1 MKKIKLRKKPNLAIL
16 LFIVLAAMTI
26 VVYFA
31 DKENSSKLTQIF
43 ALATG
48 ISGIISFLIEM
59 VRGKKLAE
67 AEFIVN
73 LNQIFT
79 ANDQYRKAYTSF
91 EEYDFESCPD
101 IVSLSNAEIS
111 NYLTFF
117 ETFYLLIERHII
129 DIEMI
134 DDLFGYRFFLAVHNP
149 CVQARKLVK
158 SPDNFSN
165 IYKLE
170 KIWIKYRKK
179 NNLHIFHEERS
190 LENLVS
196 EEVYQRV
203 ISKK

>member
-91 EEYDFESCPD
+91 EAYDFESCPD
-101 IVSLSNAEIS
+101 IV
-111 NYLTFF
+111 
-117 ETFYLLIERHII
+117 
-129 DIEMI
+129 
-134 DDLFGYRFFLAVHNP
+134 
-149 CVQARKLVK
+149 
-158 SPDNFSN
+158 
-165 IYKLE
+165 
-170 KIWIKYRKK
+170 
-179 NNLHIFHEERS
+179 
-190 LENLVS
+190 
-196 EEVYQRV
+196 
-203 ISKK
+203 